1 MWADLTK
8 DLTFGQ
14 MFALSVAA
22 VAILWLL
29 GATIHVVLRERGFGV
44 IGNSLFLVAGGM
56 LGFYMKI
63 LVFGSAL
70 G

>member
-1 MWADLTK
+1 MWAELTK

-14 MFALSVAA
+14 MFALGVAA

-29 GATIHVVLRERGFGV
+29 GASIHLVLRDRGFGV
-44 IGNSLFLVAGGM
+44 IGNSLLLAVGGVF
-56 LGFYMKI
+56 GFYAKI
-63 LVFGSAL
+63 LFFGSAL